1 MPSLLD
7 ALGAFNR
14 RERFIL
20 VGWALDRLTFPLGH
34 EFRDELSK
42 LVGMHPPLP
51 ADAYVAMDYNL
62 NWLCAAL
69 MWSAGLVDD
78 KEPLP
83 DDATDGIDLG
93 DNSDSDLV
101 VAFARGPKTY
111 VMLLEAK
118 GFTAYGPRQLE
129 HKCARLKAIFDE
141 SGTRF
146 SDVVPYWVFVSPKP
160 PPALEAPAEWMLD
173 PDTGLLRHL
182 LLPQASSHKFAI
194 ARCDAHG
201 NEKDGGPLEN
211 QARSMAGTLMV

>member
-34 EFRDELSK
+34 EFRQELSK

-78 KEPLP
+78 KESRP
-83 DDATDGIDLG
+83 DDATDGMYLG

-101 VAFARGPKTY
+101 VA
-111 VMLLEAK
+111 V
-118 GFTAYGPRQLE
+118 
-129 HKCARLKAIFDE
+129 
-141 SGTRF
+141 
-146 SDVVPYWVFVSPKP
+146 
-160 PPALEAPAEWMLD
+160 
-173 PDTGLLRHL
+173 
-182 LLPQASSHKFAI
+182 
-194 ARCDAHG
+194 
-201 NEKDGGPLEN
+201 
-211 QARSMAGTLMV
+211 